1 MLIQAHWNYLRIFW
15 HWRRPKIVIEL
26 IFLINYLILLQS
38 FELILLLMIYLW
50 LHVSRL
56 SQLTF
61 GSNFWL
67 KFTILKLI
75 FYLFESLQVLPISE
89 NIMQAVELLISILH
103 VGLNGLNISGQN
115 LSIPLDNR
123 LDDLKEG
130 KFLSLFTTQKFAIE
144 LDELKENAF
153 N

>member
-1 MLIQAHWNYLRIFW
+1 
-15 HWRRPKIVIEL
+15 
-26 IFLINYLILLQS
+26 
-38 FELILLLMIYLW
+38 MIYLW

-67 KFTILKLI
+67 KFAILKLI
-75 FYLFESLQVLPISE
+75 FYLFESLQILPVCE
-89 NIMQAVELLISILH
+89 NIVQAIELLISILH
-103 VGLNGLNISGQN
+103 VSLNGLNISGQN

-123 LDDLKEG
+123 LNDLEEG
-130 KFLSLFTTQKFAIE
+130 KFLSLFATQKLAIE
-144 LDELKENAF
+144 LNELKENAF

>member
-1 MLIQAHWNYLRIFW
+1 
-15 HWRRPKIVIEL
+15 
-26 IFLINYLILLQS
+26 
-38 FELILLLMIYLW
+38 MIYLW

-75 FYLFESLQVLPISE
+75 FYLFESLQVLPVSE
-89 NIMQAVELLISILH
+89 NIVQAIELLISIFH

-115 LSIPLDNR
+115 LSIPLDHR
-123 LDDLKEG
+123 LYDLKEG
-130 KFLSLFTTQKFAIE
+130 KFLSLFTRQKLAIE
-144 LDELKENAF
+144 LDELKKKYF
-153 N
+153 

>member
-1 MLIQAHWNYLRIFW
+1 
-15 HWRRPKIVIEL
+15 
-26 IFLINYLILLQS
+26 
-38 FELILLLMIYLW
+38 
-50 LHVSRL
+50 
-56 SQLTF
+56 
-61 GSNFWL
+61 
-67 KFTILKLI
+67 
-75 FYLFESLQVLPISE
+75 
-89 NIMQAVELLISILH
+89 MQAVELLISILH

-123 LDDLKEG
+123 LNDLKEG